1 MPRLAAPAAQA
12 LRWLAL
18 AHLRAVWAAGR
29 VDLELPS
36 GQWVRIGGPGR
47 ADASARVHD
56 DRLFLR
62 LLLRGELGAGESFVA
77 GEWSSADLVGLL
89 RVFLRASRARGL
101 ESPLTRLAR
110 LPALARYRRSANTV
124 AGSRRNIHA
133 HYDLGNDFYRLFL
146 DEETLAYSCALWQP
160 PVPAGAALA
169 GAAPAAATPAA
180 AAPAAAA
187 PSLADAQRA
196 KLERLCDWLA
206 PSPRDHLLEI
216 GCGWGGMAIH
226 AARTRGCRVTAI
238 TVSREQH
245 RLAAERVAAAGLAD
259 RVSVQYRDYRGAL
272 GTFDKIVSIEMLE
285 AVGYEYLP
293 AYFAACAQALAPGG
307 RFALQSITMPDE
319 RFEAYRRSVDWMQTY
334 VFPGSL
340 IPSLGAI
347 ARAAAAAGLAIER
360 SADIG
365 ADYAPTLRAW
375 RERFVAALPRVRALG
390 FDEPFVRT
398 WLMYL
403 AFSEAAFAE
412 RTLRNHQLLLVKR

>member
-1 MPRLAAPAAQA
+1 MLEGEVAHPLIVPLPRVVPPAAQA

-18 AHLRAVWAAGR
+18 ARLRAGWSTGR
-29 VDLELPS
+29 LDLELPS
-36 GQWVRIGGPGR
+36 GQWVRIGGAGR
-47 ADASARVHD
+47 ADAAARIHD

-77 GEWSSADLVGLL
+77 GEWSSDDLVGVV
-89 RVFLRASRARGL
+89 RAFLRASRARGL

-110 LPALARYRRSANTV
+110 WPTRARHRRAANTV
-124 AGSRRNIHA
+124 DGSRRNIHA

-146 DEETLAYSCALWQP
+146 DEDTLAYSCAYWP
-160 PVPAGAALA
+160 DGAADAVATAPPTTLA
-169 GAAPAAATPAA
+169 G
-180 AAPAAAA
+180 
-187 PSLADAQRA
+187 AQRA
-196 KLERLCDWLA
+196 KLDRLCDRLA
-206 PSPRDHLLEI
+206 LSPRDHLLEI

-226 AARTRGCRVTAI
+226 AAVTRGCRVTAL

-245 RLAAERVAAAGLAD
+245 DLASARVAAAGLAD
-259 RVSVQYRDYRGAL
+259 RVQVQYRDYRAIE

-293 AYFAACAQALAPGG
+293 VYFAACARALVPGG

-347 ARAAAAAGLAIER
+347 ERASAPAGFAIEH
-360 SADIG
+360 AEDIG
-365 ADYAPTLRAW
+365 LHYAPTLRAW
-375 RERFVAALPRVRALG
+375 RERFVAALPRVRGLG
-390 FDEPFVRT
+390 FDEPFVKT

-412 RTLRNHQLLLVKR
+412 RTLRNHQLLLVRA

>member
-1 MPRLAAPAAQA
+1 MPRLAAPAALA
-12 LRWLAL
+12 LRWAAL
-18 AHLRAVWAAGR
+18 ASLRAGWSAGR

-36 GQWVRIGGPGR
+36 GEWVRIGGPGR

-62 LLLRGELGAGESFVA
+62 ILLRGELGAGESFVA
-77 GEWSSADLVGLL
+77 GEWSSDDLVGLL

-101 ESPLTRLAR
+101 ESPLTRLAQ
-110 LPALARYRRSANTV
+110 LPALARHRRAANTV
-124 AGSRRNIHA
+124 GGSRRNVHA

-146 DEETLAYSCALWQP
+146 DEETLAYSCAYWRDAP
-160 PVPAGAALA
+160 GSLA
-169 GAAPAAATPAA
+169 G
-180 AAPAAAA
+180 
-187 PSLADAQRA
+187 AQRA
-196 KLERLCDWLA
+196 KLDRLCDWLA
-206 PSPRDHLLEI
+206 LSPRDHLLEI

-226 AARTRGCRVTAI
+226 AAATRGCRVTAI

-245 RLAAERVAAAGLAD
+245 RLASERVAAAGLAG
-259 RVSVQYRDYRGAL
+259 RVDVQYRDYRAAL

-293 AYFAACAQALAPGG
+293 VYFAACARALAPGG
-307 RFALQSITMPDE
+307 RFALQTITMPDE
-319 RFEAYRRSVDWMQTY
+319 RFEAYRRRVDWMQTY

-347 ARAAAAAGLAIER
+347 GRASAAAGFSIER
-360 SADIG
+360 TDDIG

-375 RERFVAALPRVRALG
+375 RERFAAALPRVRALG

-412 RTLRNHQLLLVKR
+412 RTLRNHQLLLVR